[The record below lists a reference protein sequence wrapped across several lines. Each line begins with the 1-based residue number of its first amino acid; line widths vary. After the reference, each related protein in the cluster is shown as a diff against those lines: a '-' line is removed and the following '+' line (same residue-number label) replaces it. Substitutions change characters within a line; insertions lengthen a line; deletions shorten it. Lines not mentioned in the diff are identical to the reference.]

1 MPTIAKFYGIVIL
14 MHPSGKEYNPPH
26 LHAQYGEYQA
36 SIDLHNGKIFKGKL
50 PPKAEQLVIEFIL
63 KYQTELLTMW
73 NTQNFTK
80 LPPLE

>member
-1 MPTIAKFYGIVIL
+1 MPTISKFYGIVIL
-14 MHPSGKEYNPPH
+14 MHPSGKEHIPPH
-26 LHAQYGEYQA
+26 LHALYGEYQA
-36 SIDLHNGKIFKGKL
+36 SISLHDGKVIKGKL
-50 PPKAEQLVIEFIL
+50 PPKAEQLVLEFIL